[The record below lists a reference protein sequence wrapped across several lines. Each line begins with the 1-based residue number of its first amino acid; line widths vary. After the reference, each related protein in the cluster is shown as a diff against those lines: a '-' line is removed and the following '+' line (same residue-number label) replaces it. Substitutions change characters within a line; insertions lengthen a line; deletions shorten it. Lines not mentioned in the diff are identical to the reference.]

1 MTVNEEIE
9 TATKRV
15 LKALEAFEESKTLD
29 TAIELE
35 FKLTYLKLL
44 LTP

>member
-9 TATKRV
+9 TAMNRV
-15 LKALEAFEESKTLD
+15 VQAMVAFEESKTLD